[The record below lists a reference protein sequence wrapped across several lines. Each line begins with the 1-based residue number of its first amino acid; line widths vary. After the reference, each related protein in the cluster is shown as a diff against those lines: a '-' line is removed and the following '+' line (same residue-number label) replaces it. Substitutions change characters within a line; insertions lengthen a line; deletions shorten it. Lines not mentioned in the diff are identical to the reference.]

1 MQEMYKQLM
10 FTEVLVEY
18 RQNDVPIISFPTT
31 ITGIYEWMDGFM
43 LVGGKDSSTEIYITD
58 YMSVYDEDVEEH
70 TFVCNDG
77 SIVIT
82 PL

>member
-10 FTEVLVEY
+10 FAEVLVEY

-43 LVGGKDSSTEIYITD
+43 LVGGADSSAEIYITD

-77 SIVIT
+77 SVVIT